1 MKANMKTTT
10 TLKTI
15 SLIALLTGVLAMPV
29 LAEAGGGMG
38 QGTGGGMGMQNAGPG
53 NGMRGQGMGAGAG
66 GRGHG
71 MRFNQNNM
79 TGWSLMTAEERSAQ
93 QAKMR
98 SAGSLAECQSI
109 QAEHRSVME
118 ARAKEK
124 GITLPTPRQNGCQ
137 RMASRGFFT
146 K

>member
-1 MKANMKTTT
+1 MKTTM
-10 TLKTI
+10 TLKTT
-15 SLIALLTGVLAMPV
+15 SLIALVIGVLAVPV
-29 LAEAGGGMG
+29 LAEA
-38 QGTGGGMGMQNAGPG
+38 GGGMGMQNAGPG
-53 NGMRGQGMGAGAG
+53 NGMGGQGMG

-71 MRFNQNNM
+71 MRFSQNNM
-79 TGWSLMTAEERSAQ
+79 AGWSLMTPEERSAQ

-98 SAGSLAECQSI
+98 SAGSLAECQSL

-137 RMASRGFFT
+137 RMASRGFFAN
-146 K
+146 

>member
-1 MKANMKTTT
+1 M
-10 TLKTI
+10 
-15 SLIALLTGVLAMPV
+15 
-29 LAEAGGGMG
+29 
-38 QGTGGGMGMQNAGPG
+38 
-53 NGMRGQGMGAGAG
+53 GAG
-66 GRGHG
+66 GRGRG
-71 MRFNQNNM
+71 MYFNQNNM
-79 TGWSLMTAEERSAQ
+79 AGWSLMTPEERSAQ

-98 SAGSLAECQSI
+98 SAGSLAECQSL

-137 RMASRGFFT
+137 RMQARGLF

>member
-1 MKANMKTTT
+1 MKTTT

-29 LAEAGGGMG
+29 LAEAAGGMG
-38 QGTGGGMGMQNAGPG
+38 QGMGGGMGGGMGMQNAGPG
-53 NGMRGQGMGAGAG
+53 NGGGQGMGAG
-66 GRGHG
+66 GRGRG

-79 TGWSLMTAEERSAQ
+79 AGWSLMTAEERSAQ
-93 QAKMR
+93 QTKMR
-98 SAGSLAECQSI
+98 GAGSLAECQSI
-109 QAEHRSVME
+109 QAEHRTVME

-124 GITLPTPRQNGCQ
+124 GITPPTPRQNGCQ
-137 RMASRGFFT
+137 RMASRGFF

>member
-1 MKANMKTTT
+1 MKTNIKTT
-10 TLKTI
+10 NCKTI

-29 LAEAGGGMG
+29 LAEAAGGMG
-38 QGTGGGMGMQNAGPG
+38 QGMGQGMGGGMGMQNAGPG
-53 NGMRGQGMGAGAG
+53 NGMGGQGMGPG
-66 GRGHG
+66 GRGRG

-79 TGWSLMTAEERSAQ
+79 AGWTLMTAEERSAQ

-137 RMASRGFFT
+137 RMASRGFF